1 MGPRLIA
8 YIPQIK
14 RLHSLAEF
22 RKIRGMKRVKNVK
35 HQARD
40 EILKGLRAM
49 KDGEVKR
56 RLVAGLAPLLVE
68 MNKRAKHDTI

>member
-1 MGPRLIA
+1 
-8 YIPQIK
+8 
-14 RLHSLAEF
+14 
-22 RKIRGMKRVKNVK
+22 MKRVKNVK

-49 KDGEVKR
+49 KDGEAKR

-68 MNKRAKHDTI
+68 MNKRAKYDTI

>member
-1 MGPRLIA
+1 
-8 YIPQIK
+8 
-14 RLHSLAEF
+14 
-22 RKIRGMKRVKNVK
+22 MKRVKNVK

-49 KDGEVKR
+49 KDSEVKR

-68 MNKRAKHDTI
+68 MNKRAKYDTI